1 MAGMMKG
8 KQRDGE
14 RVDWRSDWWLWP
26 SAFILALGGWGQAL
40 WMWENTLPEGLA
52 PLGLLL
58 WVGVGVAGLS
68 LPIYWL
74 ARRWWP
80 VAWATTV
87 AWAGV
92 PGVSNM
98 AGRYSQAVGSADEW
112 LYRISPLLV
121 LLLLGLGLSGAM
133 MSVSWTVGRRRSG
146 LVSQAR
152 PLREGFWSALFV
164 LICGWLLINR
174 AFTLGVA
181 TLLAGALVLIEA
193 YLVDH
198 EA

>member
-1 MAGMMKG
+1 MAGMKG

-26 SAFILALGGWGQAL
+26 SAFIMALGGWGQAL

-92 PGVSNM
+92 PEVSEM
-98 AGRYSQAVGSADEW
+98 AGRYSQVVGSADEW
-112 LYRISPLLV
+112 LYRISPLLM

-146 LVSQAR
+146 LVSQVR
-152 PLREGFWSALFV
+152 PLREGFWSALFAV
-164 LICGWLLINR
+164 ICGWLLINR
-174 AFTLGVA
+174 AFTLGTA

>member
-1 MAGMMKG
+1 
-8 KQRDGE
+8 
-14 RVDWRSDWWLWP
+14 
-26 SAFILALGGWGQAL
+26 
-40 WMWENTLPEGLA
+40 MWENILPEGLA
-52 PLGLLL
+52 PLALLL

-92 PGVSNM
+92 PEVSAM

-112 LYRISPLLV
+112 LYSISPLLV

-133 MSVSWTVGRRRSG
+133 MSVSWYVGRRRSG

-164 LICGWLLINR
+164 VICGWLLINR
-174 AFTLGVA
+174 AFTLGAA